1 MYWCTDILEVHT
13 FILKNMRPT
22 LFWTCLY
29 MYIHEIWGINISANF
44 YCQNYKQYN
53 VCTSPISIVDLNV
66 SQHGNCLL
74 NNTITYHCLHIF
86 QLMSFICVQDTAL
99 NTVKIL
105 QYYGFMVFQLSLR
118 CQLSLVNM
126 SPDHSIVIK
135 ILQIKQVSTAL
146 LFMCVLLH
154 QQYWSLTVNMVLNSY
169 FGIYRMMVVGWDDM
183 LWTYWL
189 FLTRQ
194 NDTK

>member
-1 MYWCTDILEVHT
+1 ML
-13 FILKNMRPT
+13 
-22 LFWTCLY
+22 
-29 MYIHEIWGINISANF
+29 
-44 YCQNYKQYN
+44 
-53 VCTSPISIVDLNV
+53 ISIVKI
-66 SQHGNCLL
+66 L
-74 NNTITYHCLHIF
+74 NNIVFAHEAVNECPINLSQMGIVCWQCNYIPLSAYISINVIW
-86 QLMSFICVQDTAL
+86 LCVQDTAL

-194 NDTK
+194 NDKNNEKKW